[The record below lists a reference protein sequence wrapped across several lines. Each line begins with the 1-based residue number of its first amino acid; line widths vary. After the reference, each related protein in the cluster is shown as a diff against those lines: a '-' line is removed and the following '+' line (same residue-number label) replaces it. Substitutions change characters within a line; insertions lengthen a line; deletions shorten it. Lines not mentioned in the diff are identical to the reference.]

1 MLPWQGENEE
11 HAIRIL
17 IQGNFKL
24 FQHPFQFHDK
34 TIRSMHHSHLQR
46 CKGTSISDLTH
57 KNKLFRELKLFY
69 SKLKEVGQILMKTK
83 IDFIL
88 NVFFFLG
95 EGGRGEGGN
104 SKKTSFKFQELST
117 SILLVYCNARSMR
130 LYIWCFCLRRQNLLL
145 SH

>member
-34 TIRSMHHSHLQR
+34 TIRSMRRSHLQK
-46 CKGTSISDLTH
+46 CISDLTH
-57 KNKLFRELKLFY
+57 KIKLFHELKLFY
-69 SKLKEVGQILMKTK
+69 SKLKVVGQILMKTK

-88 NVFFFLG
+88 NGFFFFWG
-95 EGGRGEGGN
+95 VGGKGGN
-104 SKKTSFKFQELST
+104 SKKTSFKFQVSENVNQHFA
-117 SILLVYCNARSMR
+117 SIL
-130 LYIWCFCLRRQNLLL
+130 
-145 SH
+145 

>member
-34 TIRSMHHSHLQR
+34 TIRSMRRSHLQKCR
-46 CKGTSISDLTH
+46 GISISDLTH

-69 SKLKEVGQILMKTK
+69 SKLKVVGQTLMKTK

-88 NVFFFLG
+88 NGFCEFFLFFLAGGGG
-95 EGGRGEGGN
+95 EIARRQVSEN
-104 SKKTSFKFQELST
+104 KFQFVNQQFA
-117 SILLVYCNARSMR
+117 SIL
-130 LYIWCFCLRRQNLLL
+130 
-145 SH
+145 

>member
-34 TIRSMHHSHLQR
+34 TIRSMRRSHLQKCR
-46 CKGTSISDLTH
+46 GISISDLTH

-69 SKLKEVGQILMKTK
+69 SKLKVVGQTLMKTK

-88 NVFFFLG
+88 NGFCEFFFFFLA
-95 EGGRGEGGN
+95 GGWGVEIARRQVSEN
-104 SKKTSFKFQELST
+104 KFQFVNQHFAIMLGLCD
-117 SILLVYCNARSMR
+117 SIYGVSVSVVK
-130 LYIWCFCLRRQNLLL
+130 I
-145 SH
+145 H

>member
-34 TIRSMHHSHLQR
+34 TIRSMRRSHLQKCR
-46 CKGTSISDLTH
+46 GISISDLTH

-69 SKLKEVGQILMKTK
+69 SKLKVVGQTLMKTK

-88 NVFFFLG
+88 NGFCEFFLFFLAA
-95 EGGRGEGGN
+95 GGVEIARRQVSEN
-104 SKKTSFKFQELST
+104 KFQFVNQHFAIMLGLCD
-117 SILLVYCNARSMR
+117 SIYGVSVSVVK
-130 LYIWCFCLRRQNLLL
+130 I
-145 SH
+145 H

>member
-34 TIRSMHHSHLQR
+34 TIRSMRRSHLQKCR
-46 CKGTSISDLTH
+46 GISISDLTH

-69 SKLKEVGQILMKTK
+69 SKLKVVGQTLMKTK

-88 NVFFFLG
+88 NVLFSLLLLK
-95 EGGRGEGGN
+95 RGKGGN
-104 SKKTSFKFQELST
+104 SKKKSFKFQKLST
-117 SILLVYCNARSMR
+117 
-130 LYIWCFCLRRQNLLL
+130 LYTVFL
-145 SH
+145 SPSSKSSFKSLKLTLK

>member
-34 TIRSMHHSHLQR
+34 TIGR
-46 CKGTSISDLTH
+46 CPVRICKRVEGPCSISDLTH
-57 KNKLFRELKLFY
+57 KNKFFRELKLFH
-69 SKLKEVGQILMKTK
+69 SKLKVAGQILMKTK

-88 NVFFFLG
+88 NVLFSLLLLK
-95 EGGRGEGGN
+95 RGKGGN
-104 SKKTSFKFQELST
+104 SKKKSFKFQKLST
-117 SILLVYCNARSMR
+117 
-130 LYIWCFCLRRQNLLL
+130 LYTVFL
-145 SH
+145 SPSSKSSFKSLKLTSK

>member
-34 TIRSMHHSHLQR
+34 TIRSMRRSHLQKCR
-46 CKGTSISDLTH
+46 GISISDLTH

-69 SKLKEVGQILMKTK
+69 SKLKVAGQILMKTK

-88 NVFFFLG
+88 NVLFSLLLLK
-95 EGGRGEGGN
+95 RGKGGN
-104 SKKTSFKFQELST
+104 SKKKSFKFQKLST
-117 SILLVYCNARSMR
+117 
-130 LYIWCFCLRRQNLLL
+130 LYTVFL
-145 SH
+145 SPSSKSSFKSLKLTLK

>member
-34 TIRSMHHSHLQR
+34 TIRSMRRSHLQKCR
-46 CKGTSISDLTH
+46 GISISDLTH

-69 SKLKEVGQILMKTK
+69 SKLKVVCQTLMKTK

-88 NVFFFLG
+88 NGFCEFFLFFGGGGG
-95 EGGRGEGGN
+95 EWGE
-104 SKKTSFKFQELST
+104 
-117 SILLVYCNARSMR
+117 R
-130 LYIWCFCLRRQNLLL
+130 
-145 SH
+145 